1 MDQKFKILIAD
12 RNRNVRKFLE
22 RELLSEGYQV
32 ILSGE
37 GRELIQLLNGVNP
50 PDLLILDPEIPS
62 ELTKSELIKL
72 LHFRHPALPI
82 VIHTFLSDDCN
93 YLEMP
98 EITVCLEKGEDI
110 ALLKKVVADVIH
122 KYYPPRQSS
131 QI

>member
-37 GRELIQLLNGVNP
+37 GRELIQLLNGENP